1 MSKLNDYLS
10 QSNCVLVNLPSEVNL
25 YIGDLDV
32 IAYEGA
38 DKEQFHERMAAYTAA
53 PVSDARRYK
62 EYDFDGDVVVYSS
75 LNNIVD
81 LVEGG
86 STTRPPETVILDEV
100 SEDVSDD
107 DAPSADEKS
116 WFGR

>member
-1 MSKLNDYLS
+1 M
-10 QSNCVLVNLPSEVNL
+10 
-25 YIGDLDV
+25 
-32 IAYEGA
+32 
-38 DKEQFHERMAAYTAA
+38 
-53 PVSDARRYK
+53 
-62 EYDFDGDVVVYSS
+62 YSS